1 MSTDQQF
8 ESVMHAWFEVL
19 LSRST
24 NDFVRFMKKYELN
37 NAQFGAL
44 MRLYHGGRCAVSDIG
59 TQFGMT
65 PPAASQLVEKLV
77 EKGWVERT
85 EFEHDRRVRQLKLT
99 QEGRA
104 LVQGSFEARYSW
116 ALKLGEKLPPDRR
129 DAIAQAL
136 SELIAAARSLDEP
149 ARDPVVTQG

>member
-1 MSTDQQF
+1 MSSDKQF
-8 ESVMHAWFEVL
+8 ESVMQAWFEVV

-24 NDFVRFMKKYELN
+24 DDFVRFMKKYELN
-37 NAQFGAL
+37 NAQYGTL
-44 MRLYHGGRCAVSDIG
+44 MRLYHGGRCVVSDVG

-85 EFEHDRRVRQLKLT
+85 ESEHDRRVKQLKLT
-99 QEGRA
+99 QAGRA
-104 LVQGSFEARYSW
+104 LVRGSFEARYSW
-116 ALKLGEKLPPDRR
+116 ALKLGEKLPPERR

-136 SELIAAARSLDEP
+136 SELIAAACSLDEP
-149 ARDPVVTQG
+149 VRDPVVTRG